1 MENIKAQKL
10 LNNIQRDLMR
20 NGIITNTIVADL
32 KDLRKLVVEENIPLL
47 AKVTR
52 LTYEHIA
59 EHDDF
64 LIAIPD
70 DEPLELEEEETEDET
85 ETEVEENEGETETEV
100 EENEEETETEVEETE
115 TEVEETEN
123 VTGQESLEYM
133 LSLMA
138 EHSNKLNEM
147 ELRDYVKAL
156 KEHAGEDY

>member
-10 LNNIQRDLMR
+10 LNKIQRDLMR
-20 NGIITNTIVADL
+20 NGIITNTIVEDL
-32 KDLRKLVVEENIPLL
+32 KELRKLVVEENIPLL

-52 LTYEHIA
+52 LAYEHID
-59 EHDDF
+59 ENDDF

-70 DEPLELEEEETEDET
+70 DEPLELDEEAEVDTEIVETED
-85 ETEVEENEGETETEV
+85 
-100 EENEEETETEVEETE
+100 
-115 TEVEETEN
+115 

-138 EHSNKLNEM
+138 EHSNKVNEI

>member
-1 MENIKAQKL
+1 
-10 LNNIQRDLMR
+10 MR
-20 NGIITNTIVADL
+20 NGIITNTIVEDL
-32 KDLRKLVVEENIPLL
+32 KELRKLVVEENIPLL

-52 LTYEHIA
+52 LAYEHID
-59 EHDDF
+59 ENDDF

-70 DEPLELEEEETEDET
+70 DEPLELDEEAEVDTEIVETED
-85 ETEVEENEGETETEV
+85 
-100 EENEEETETEVEETE
+100 
-115 TEVEETEN
+115 

-138 EHSNKLNEM
+138 EHSNKVNEI

>member
-10 LNNIQRDLMR
+10 LNKIQRDLMR
-20 NGIITNTIVADL
+20 NGIITNTIVEDL

-52 LTYEHIA
+52 LTFEHIA

-70 DEPLELEEEETEDET
+70 DEPLELDEDAEEETEILET
-85 ETEVEENEGETETEV
+85 ED
-100 EENEEETETEVEETE
+100 
-115 TEVEETEN
+115 

-138 EHSNKLNEM
+138 EHSNKVNEM

>member
-1 MENIKAQKL
+1 
-10 LNNIQRDLMR
+10 MR
-20 NGIITNTIVADL
+20 NGIISNTIVEDL
-32 KDLRKLVVEENIPLL
+32 KELRKMVVEENIPLL

-52 LTYEHIA
+52 LTYEHIG
-59 EHDDF
+59 EHEDF

-70 DEPLELEEEETEDET
+70 DEPLEVDEEKEETEVVET
-85 ETEVEENEGETETEV
+85 ED
-100 EENEEETETEVEETE
+100 
-115 TEVEETEN
+115 

-147 ELRDYVKAL
+147 ELREYVKAL

>member
-10 LNNIQRDLMR
+10 LNKIQRDLMR
-20 NGIITNTIVADL
+20 NGIITNTIVEDL
-32 KDLRKLVVEENIPLL
+32 KELRKFVVEENIPLL

-52 LTYEHIA
+52 LTYEHIG
-59 EHDDF
+59 EHEDF

-70 DEPLELEEEETEDET
+70 DEPLEVEEGAEETEAIET
-85 ETEVEENEGETETEV
+85 EE
-100 EENEEETETEVEETE
+100 
-115 TEVEETEN
+115 

-138 EHSNKLNEM
+138 EHDNKLNEM
-147 ELRDYVKAL
+147 ELREYVKAL

>member
-1 MENIKAQKL
+1 
-10 LNNIQRDLMR
+10 MR
-20 NGIITNTIVADL
+20 NGIITNTIVEDL

-52 LTYEHIA
+52 LTYEHIH
-59 EHDDF
+59 ENDDF

-70 DEPLELEEEETEDET
+70 DEPVELDEDAEEA
-85 ETEVEENEGETETEV
+85 EVEDS
-100 EENEEETETEVEETE
+100 
-115 TEVEETEN
+115 EN

-138 EHSNKLNEM
+138 EHSNKVNEM

>member
-1 MENIKAQKL
+1 
-10 LNNIQRDLMR
+10 MR
-20 NGIITNTIVADL
+20 NGIITNTIVEDL
-32 KDLRKLVVEENIPLL
+32 KDLRQLVVEENIPLL

-52 LTYEHIA
+52 LTYEHIN

-70 DEPLELEEEETEDET
+70 DEPLELAE
-85 ETEVEENEGETETEV
+85 EVE
-100 EENEEETETEVEETE
+100 ETEVEETDD
-115 TEVEETEN
+115 

>member
-1 MENIKAQKL
+1 
-10 LNNIQRDLMR
+10 MR
-20 NGIITNTIVADL
+20 NGIITNTIVEDL
-32 KDLRKLVVEENIPLL
+32 KDLRKLVVEESIPLL

-52 LTYEHIA
+52 LTYEHID

-70 DEPLELEEEETEDET
+70 DEPLELDEDSEEETEA
-85 ETEVEENEGETETEV
+85 
-100 EENEEETETEVEETE
+100 EVEETE
-115 TEVEETEN
+115 KI
-123 VTGQESLEYM
+123 TGQESLEYM

-147 ELRDYVKAL
+147 ELREYVKAL

>member
-10 LNNIQRDLMR
+10 LNKIQRDLMR
-20 NGIITNTIVADL
+20 NGIITNTIVEDL
-32 KDLRKLVVEENIPLL
+32 KELRELVVEENIPLL

-52 LTYEHIA
+52 LTYEHIN

-70 DEPLELEEEETEDET
+70 DEPLELDEEEEETEVVET
-85 ETEVEENEGETETEV
+85 ED
-100 EENEEETETEVEETE
+100 
-115 TEVEETEN
+115 

>member
-1 MENIKAQKL
+1 
-10 LNNIQRDLMR
+10 MR
-20 NGIITNTIVADL
+20 NGIITNTIVEDL
-32 KDLRKLVVEENIPLL
+32 KELRKFVVEENIPLL

-59 EHDDF
+59 ENDDF

-70 DEPLELEEEETEDET
+70 DEPIEMEEDSE
-85 ETEVEENEGETETEV
+85 EVEVSEGEE
-100 EENEEETETEVEETE
+100 
-115 TEVEETEN
+115 

-138 EHSNKLNEM
+138 EHDNKVNEL
-147 ELRDYVKAL
+147 ELREYVKAL

>member
-10 LNNIQRDLMR
+10 LNKIQRDLMR
-20 NGIITNTIVADL
+20 NGIITNTIVEDL
-32 KDLRKLVVEENIPLL
+32 KELRKLVVEENIPLL

-59 EHDDF
+59 ENDDF

-70 DEPLELEEEETEDET
+70 DEPVEVDENG
-85 ETEVEENEGETETEV
+85 EPVEVEAESS
-100 EENEEETETEVEETE
+100 EE
-115 TEVEETEN
+115 

-138 EHSNKLNEM
+138 EHSNKLNED
-147 ELRDYVKAL
+147 ELREYVKAL
-156 KEHAGEDY
+156 KEEAGEDY